1 MSDFMKNVN
10 HDLPVEE
17 GFISW
22 IKQKFGKKEEKS
34 ASSNKEVKTGKT
46 VVIDKKEFD
55 IIVRK
60 FETVIKSVLNK
71 SEFKELKPGFKK
83 LSMDDC
89 YVEDTSYHAFDVAG
103 GIEDFIGSP
112 VNDIIWWVS
121 CFQVDYDKIFKGKEY
136 LDMSPEA
143 ERGDLSAEGKQF
155 WKLIDAFEKA
165 LNAEVQKKIP
175 ALHGAKML
183 SINDWDD
190 DPEVYIAMVV
200 KPSDIPS
207 KEAAKEATQEALFQD
222 LTGQPV
228 KEMSDNAA
236 EALAVASA
244 IGLVGLGMGLFSLV
258 NKGIDKLFGNKKSSS
273 SSTKIN
279 RQSAAKLKQL
289 GQQFMATQ
297 NIDANERRSAF
308 NDAIRLLK
316 QYYPKE
322 YIKQHFNISLI
333 GGEWNEPS
341 DFYKGKI
348 NICDFAFIH
357 SASQEIPGYEEIR
370 KKHLPE
376 DEEDEQREAA
386 KNKYHKTIHEMLNS
400 INKDLAKKYKGKY
413 RVYCEEFDDYWD
425 IYGEGDGDEGV
436 LIIADVDIISRMK
449 SYVKNH
455 AVEESFTEIDINE
468 DPVEESL
475 SLSTAGRAI
484 LGIISTLGIGYG
496 IKKFMDHKKAKKEE
510 EKPAPGFNED
520 EFLSNNPVDTEEREA
535 VYKGATAIVKKVF
548 GKHIQYVGSK
558 NFDPNIFIGKAKP
571 KTNDIFVIDLCRIF
585 DFVEIPEVIKA
596 FNTLTDDT
604 EKQAF
609 IKKEFPK
616 WDREI
621 HKLLSK
627 AQNEI
632 QKKFGTKYELEF
644 GSVDDWCVLCMIDTA
659 YVTKFSSASR
669 VARESTIVTEGIG
682 SAIGALGLI
691 GLGALVGKK
700 ILSKSKN
707 DQQAEEQT
715 EKLRVKYKA
724 WLEENRANPKERAKV
739 FADAK
744 KMLRNIDKENVE
756 AASDRVSWMESRFL
770 DGSSE
775 IIAIGYIDPGKFKEI
790 DMIIKTFNRELVKKY
805 GRKFFAIC
813 NGTGPSGEAKM
824 IEDICEEYWK
834 VEPGTVLLIDKD
846 FKTKL
851 DKHLSGSHVAESFIP
866 TDGYSAVTEGWGVV
880 MTRFAVKHNLPFAK
894 KLEDKIWQWSE
905 TTVNKL
911 ISLPEFKSY
920 IDREASTVFKEEVK
934 KNKNLSLKIT
944 PDMIEKFEETYADE
958 AQFKKTE
965 SRNCCFCQKV
975 GLYYIGVFGDK
986 SHIHGVWLLMSD
998 VRNRKIFAK
1007 ALPAP
1012 SEEEMKKLC
1021 FQG

>member
-1 MSDFMKNVN
+1 MSNFMKNVN

-17 GFISW
+17 GFGDW
-22 IKQKFGKKEEKS
+22 AKEKMKNLKDS
-34 ASSNKEVKTGKT
+34 FS
-46 VVIDKKEFD
+46 
-55 IIVRK
+55 
-60 FETVIKSVLNK
+60 LNK
-71 SEFKELKPGFKK
+71 MVFVDVQLLKKDVQLADRAVSAALKK
-83 LSMDDC
+83 LHASRPDAGFNLLQKAIKRISSGMDVYNNKHERVQDINRIGQNQIQNTLHR
-89 YVEDTSYHAFDVAG
+89 VAFNLVLFRDMYKKA
-103 GIEDFIGSP
+103 DWLDQSP
-112 VNDIIWWVS
+112 EAARGD
-121 CFQVDYDKIFKGKEY
+121 
-136 LDMSPEA
+136 LSPEA
-143 ERGDLSAEGKQF
+143 EDFDTLTLDLADEADKLGKTMGVKGKIKIHYANEDYDDEGQAYYELEFRPAEYQKQGTTESM
-155 WKLIDAFEKA
+155 D
-165 LNAEVQKKIP
+165 
-175 ALHGAKML
+175 
-183 SINDWDD
+183 
-190 DPEVYIAMVV
+190 
-200 KPSDIPS
+200 
-207 KEAAKEATQEALFQD
+207 KEATQEALFQD

-289 GQQFMATQ
+289 GQQFMDTQ

-322 YIKQHFNISLI
+322 YIKQHFGISLI

-376 DEEDEQREAA
+376 DEEYEQREAA
-386 KNKYHKTIHEMLNS
+386 KNKYHKTIREMLNS

-455 AVEESFTEIDINE
+455 AVEESFTLIDNE
-468 DPVEESL
+468 TEPVEEI

-496 IKKFMDHKKAKKEE
+496 IKKLMDRKNAKKEE
-510 EKPAPGFNED
+510 KKPAPGFNED

-558 NFDPNIFIGKAKP
+558 NFDPNIFMGKVKP
-571 KTNDIFVIDLCRIF
+571 KMNDIFVIDLCRIL
-585 DFVEIPEVIKA
+585 DFIEIPEVVKV
-596 FNTLTDDT
+596 FNTLNDEK

-609 IKKEFPK
+609 VKKEFPK
-616 WDREI
+616 WDKEI
-621 HKLLSK
+621 RKLLNK
-627 AQNEI
+627 AQDEI

-644 GSVDDWCVLCMIDTA
+644 GSVSDWCVLCMIDTA
-659 YVTKFSSASR
+659 YVTKLASASH
-669 VARESTIVTEGIG
+669 VARESTIITEGIG
-682 SAIGALGLI
+682 TAIGALGLI

-707 DQQAEEQT
+707 DQQAAEQT
-715 EKLRVKYKA
+715 EKLRAKYKA

-744 KMLRNIDKENVE
+744 RMLRNIDKENVE

-775 IIAIGYIDPGKFKEI
+775 IVAIGYIDPEKCKEI
-790 DMIIKTFNRELVKKY
+790 VTIMKAFNRELAKKY

-813 NGTGPSGEAKM
+813 DGEGPSGEAKM
-824 IEDICEEYWK
+824 IEDICESYWK
-834 VEPGTVLLIDKD
+834 VEAGTVLLIDKD
-846 FKTKL
+846 FKIKL
-851 DKHLSGSHVAESFIP
+851 DKHLSESHVAESFIP
-866 TDGYSAVTEGWGVV
+866 TDGYSAVSEGWGVAF
-880 MTRFAVKHNLPFAK
+880 TRFAVKHNLPFAQ

-920 IDREASTVFKEEVK
+920 IDREASMVFKEEVK